1 MLPHFGAAYNF
12 ARWLAGSD
20 ADAAD
25 IVQESYLRAL
35 TFFDN
40 FRGGDARS
48 WLLAIV
54 RNTCYTWL
62 HKNRRYELIADFDP
76 VAHGPTEISNPE
88 IEHLRRA
95 DAEAVRRHLE
105 QLPHEYR
112 EALVLREMEGL
123 SYREIAEITGVAMGT
138 VMSRLARARRR
149 LHDSKVNAARA
160 QRESHA

>member
-1 MLPHFGAAYNF
+1 MPHFGPAYNF
-12 ARWLAGSD
+12 ARWLAGGD

-40 FRGGDARS
+40 FRGGDVRA
-48 WLLAIV
+48 WLFSIV

-62 HKNRRYELIADFDP
+62 QKNRRYELIADFDDL
-76 VAHGPTEISNPE
+76 ADSTAEISNPE

-95 DAEAVRRHLE
+95 NAETVRRHLE
-105 QLPHEYR
+105 QLPPEFR

-149 LHDSKVNAARA
+149 LHDSMVAAA
-160 QRESHA
+160 AAKRESHA